1 MKNTFIIFHGQ
12 NCSITI
18 GNGNRL
24 SNCKF
29 EIFGDNN
36 HVIIGDNNLFK
47 ESSFWLEDSGSRIK
61 IGNNNKL
68 CGYTHMGIAEGT
80 MLIIENDCLFSKN
93 LYITTTDSH
102 SILNL
107 QTSTRINM
115 PNDVHISNHVWIG
128 RDVTIGKGVAIA
140 EDVVIGGKSY
150 VTKSITDSNVI
161 VAGVPAKIIKRNIK
175 WQSER
180 I

>member
-1 MKNTFIIFHGQ
+1 
-12 NCSITI
+12 
-18 GNGNRL
+18 
-24 SNCKF
+24 
-29 EIFGDNN
+29 
-36 HVIIGDNNLFK
+36 
-47 ESSFWLEDSGSRIK
+47 
-61 IGNNNKL
+61 
-68 CGYTHMGIAEGT
+68 
-80 MLIIENDCLFSKN
+80 
-93 LYITTTDSH
+93 
-102 SILNL
+102 
-107 QTSTRINM
+107 M